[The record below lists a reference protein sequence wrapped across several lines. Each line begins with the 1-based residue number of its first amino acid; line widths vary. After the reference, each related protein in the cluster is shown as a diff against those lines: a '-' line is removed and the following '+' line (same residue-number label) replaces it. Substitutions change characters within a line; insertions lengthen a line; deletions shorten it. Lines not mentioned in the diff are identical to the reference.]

1 VVYVLPAEPAHRSVQ
16 AEPGDAER
24 PAHLVPPW
32 CAVDIRR
39 WRAENPKAVAAYN
52 AARRLGAFPKT
63 CSICGREWLAA
74 RRPRFGARSV
84 KRSTCVS
91 GSGDRRSRV
100 RHRRACGNG

>member
-1 VVYVLPAEPAHRSVQ
+1 VVYALPTEPAHRSVQ

-52 AARRLGAFPKT
+52 AARRLGGVPEDVLDLRPGVA
-63 CSICGREWLAA
+63 CSSSPSVRCPERQAQHLRE
-74 RRPRFGARSV
+74 R
-84 KRSTCVS
+84 KR
-91 GSGDRRSRV
+91 
-100 RHRRACGNG
+100 